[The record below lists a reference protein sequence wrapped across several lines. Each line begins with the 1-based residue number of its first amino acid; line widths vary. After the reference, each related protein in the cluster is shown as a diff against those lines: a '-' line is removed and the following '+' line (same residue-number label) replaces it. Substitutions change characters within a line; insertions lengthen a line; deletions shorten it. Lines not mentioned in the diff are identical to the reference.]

1 MDRRREIKTIYHI
14 TRKECLPS
22 ILKQGLQ
29 PRLDACAFE
38 SGEDQM
44 AVHVYASPES
54 VRDAL
59 APSSRYRQ
67 LEQKHFG
74 EDVELCVLQL
84 SAKPYYTIGLCG
96 KEQDAIR
103 ILHPL
108 SAKSAIVLDLNL
120 HPISSVELENIL
132 ANRSAG

>member
-22 ILKQGLQ
+22 ILEQGLQ
-29 PRLDACAFE
+29 PRLDVCAFA
-38 SGEDQM
+38 SGEDQQ
-44 AVHVYASPES
+44 AVHVYVSPES

-59 APSSRYRQ
+59 APSSFYRQ
-67 LEQKHFG
+67 LVREHFG

-84 SAKPYYTIGLCG
+84 SAKPYYTIALCG
-96 KEQDAIR
+96 REQDTIR

-120 HPISSVELENIL
+120 HPVSSVELENIL
-132 ANRSAG
+132 AHRSAG